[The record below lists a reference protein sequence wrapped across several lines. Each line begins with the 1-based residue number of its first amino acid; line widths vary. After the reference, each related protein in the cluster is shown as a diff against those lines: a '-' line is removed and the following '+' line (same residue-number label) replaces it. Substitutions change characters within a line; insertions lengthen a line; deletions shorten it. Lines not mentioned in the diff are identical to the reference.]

1 MRYATAASWQS
12 RAYVRV
18 PESERDLQPEII
30 GGEAHGEKDEGG
42 GV

>member
-1 MRYATAASWQS
+1 MAESFRFAF
-12 RAYVRV
+12 AYVRV